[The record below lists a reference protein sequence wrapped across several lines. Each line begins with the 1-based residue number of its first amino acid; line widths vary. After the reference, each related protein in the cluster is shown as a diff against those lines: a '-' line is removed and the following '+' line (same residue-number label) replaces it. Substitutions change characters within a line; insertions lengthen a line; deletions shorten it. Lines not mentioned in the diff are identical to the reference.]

1 MECFSA
7 YRDTSTLL
15 YTTNMSLV
23 DLLKLVFW
31 AVVFILALSFF
42 GISIQAIVNS
52 PTGQENVQYI
62 SHLLN
67 QVWLWATYWIRPS

>member
-1 MECFSA
+1 
-7 YRDTSTLL
+7 
-15 YTTNMSLV
+15 MSLV